1 MANTN
6 GRRLPRLEDVA
17 ELAGVSHQTVSR
29 VVNNH
34 PNVSKATRA
43 RVEVA
48 ISELGYRRN
57 SAARS
62 LVTRRSQTIG
72 VLGSELSQYGPA
84 NTILGVEQA
93 ARDAGYFVSIAALK
107 TVNRETISDALRH
120 FQDQSVDGIVVV
132 VPHSET
138 LHALDEM
145 DLGVPVVA
153 VGSLGNDSVSGVMVD
168 QKRGAELAVRHL
180 IDQGH
185 SRIGHI
191 SGPQDWIDGAARAEG
206 WSQTLRAAGLEDDLI
221 AEGDWSAGSG
231 YEIGRKLAEK
241 RTATAIF
248 VGNDQMALGLL
259 RAFSEAGVSVPGD
272 VSVVGFDDQ
281 PEAAYFVP
289 PLTTVRQD
297 FEELG
302 RRCVDAMVGEIEQ
315 GAEVSGVVVTP
326 ELVIRKSTAAV
337 AAVLQ
342 T

>member
-6 GRRLPRLEDVA
+6 GRRLPRLNDVA
-17 ELAGVSHQTVSR
+17 ALAGVSHQTVSR

-34 PNVSKATRA
+34 PNVSKATRE
-43 RVEVA
+43 RVEAA

-57 SAARS
+57 TAARS

-107 TVNRETISDALRH
+107 TVNRDTISDALRH
-120 FQDQSVDGIVVV
+120 FQDQSVDGVVVV

-138 LHALDEM
+138 LSALAAMALD
-145 DLGVPVVA
+145 VPVVT
-153 VGSLGNDSVSGVMVD
+153 VGSLGNDTISGAMVD

-180 IDQGH
+180 IEQGH
-185 SRIGHI
+185 RRIGHI
-191 SGPQDWIDGAARAEG
+191 SGPLDWIDGAARAEG
-206 WSQTLRAAGLEDDLI
+206 WSQTLRAAGLEDDLLVH
-221 AEGDWSAGSG
+221 GDWSAGSG
-231 YEIGRKLAEK
+231 YEIGRQLAQK
-241 RTATAIF
+241 RSATAIF
-248 VGNDQMALGLL
+248 VGNDQMALGVL
-259 RAFSEAGVSVPGD
+259 RAFSEAGISVPGD
-272 VSVVGFDDQ
+272 VSVVGFDDT

-315 GAEVSGVVVTP
+315 GAAVSAIVVTP
-326 ELVIRKSTAAV
+326 ELVVRASTAA
-337 AAVLQ
+337 L
-342 T
+342 

>member
-1 MANTN
+1 VANTN
-6 GRRLPRLEDVA
+6 GRRLPRLNDVA
-17 ELAGVSHQTVSR
+17 ALAGVSHQTVSR

-34 PNVSKATRA
+34 PNVSKATRE
-43 RVEVA
+43 RVEAA

-57 SAARS
+57 TAARS

-72 VLGSELSQYGPA
+72 VVGSELSQYGPA

-107 TVNRETISDALRH
+107 TVNRDSISDALRH
-120 FQDQSVDGIVVV
+120 FQDQSVDGVVVV

-138 LHALDEM
+138 LSALDEM
-145 DLGVPVVA
+145 ALDVPVVT
-153 VGSLGNDSVSGVMVD
+153 VGSLGNDKISGAMVD

-180 IDQGH
+180 IEQGH
-185 SRIGHI
+185 TRIGHI
-191 SGPQDWIDGAARAEG
+191 SGPLDWIDGAARAEG
-206 WSQTLRAAGLEDDLI
+206 WSQTLRAAGLEDDLLVH
-221 AEGDWSAGSG
+221 GDWSAGSG
-231 YEIGRKLAEK
+231 YKIGLEWAAARS
-241 RTATAIF
+241 ATAIF

-259 RAFSEAGVSVPGD
+259 RAFSEAGISIPGD
-272 VSVVGFDDQ
+272 VSVVGFDDT

-315 GAEVSGVVVTP
+315 GAAVSGIVVTP
-326 ELVIRKSTAAV
+326 ELVVRGSTAAI
-337 AAVLQ
+337 
-342 T
+342 

>member
-6 GRRLPRLEDVA
+6 GRRLPRLNDVA
-17 ELAGVSHQTVSR
+17 ALAGVSHQTVSR

-34 PNVSKATRA
+34 PNVSKATRE
-43 RVEVA
+43 RVEAA

-57 SAARS
+57 TAARS
-62 LVTRRSQTIG
+62 LVTRRSQTVG

-93 ARDAGYFVSIAALK
+93 ARNAGYFVSIAALK
-107 TVNRETISDALRH
+107 TVNRDTISDALRH
-120 FQDQSVDGIVVV
+120 FQDQSVDGVVVV

-138 LHALDEM
+138 LSALDEM
-145 DLGVPVVA
+145 DLDVPVVT
-153 VGSLGNDSVSGVMVD
+153 VGSLGNEKISGAMVD

-185 SRIGHI
+185 TRIAHV
-191 SGPQDWIDGAARAEG
+191 SGPLDWIDGAARADG
-206 WSQTLRAAGLEDDLI
+206 WSQTLRAAGLEDDLLVH
-221 AEGDWSAGSG
+221 GDWSAGSG
-231 YEIGRKLAEK
+231 YQIGRQLAME
-241 RTATAIF
+241 RSATAIF

-259 RAFSEAGVSVPGD
+259 RAFSEAGINVPGD
-272 VSVVGFDDQ
+272 VSVIGFDDT

-289 PLTTVRQD
+289 PLTTIRQD

-315 GAEVSGVVVTP
+315 GAPVSGIVVTP
-326 ELVIRKSTAAV
+326 ELVVRGSTAAI
-337 AAVLQ
+337 
-342 T
+342 

>member
-6 GRRLPRLEDVA
+6 GRRLPRLNDVA
-17 ELAGVSHQTVSR
+17 ALAGVSHQTVSR

-34 PNVSKATRA
+34 PNVSKATRE
-43 RVEVA
+43 RVEAA

-57 SAARS
+57 TAARS

-107 TVNRETISDALRH
+107 TVNRDTISDALRH
-120 FQDQSVDGIVVV
+120 FQDQSVDGVVVV

-138 LHALDEM
+138 LSALDAM
-145 DLGVPVVA
+145 ALDVPVVT
-153 VGSLGNDSVSGVMVD
+153 VGSLGNDTISGAMVD

-180 IDQGH
+180 IEQGH
-185 SRIGHI
+185 RRIGHI
-191 SGPQDWIDGAARAEG
+191 SGPLDWIDGAARAEG
-206 WSQTLRAAGLEDDLI
+206 WSQTLRAAGLEDDLLVH
-221 AEGDWSAGSG
+221 GDWSAGSG
-231 YEIGRKLAEK
+231 YQIGRQLAQE
-241 RTATAIF
+241 RSATAIF

-259 RAFSEAGVSVPGD
+259 RAFSEAGISVPGD
-272 VSVVGFDDQ
+272 VSVVGFDDT

-315 GAEVSGVVVTP
+315 GAAVSGIVVTP
-326 ELVIRKSTAAV
+326 QLVVRGSTAA
-337 AAVLQ
+337 L
-342 T
+342 

>member
-1 MANTN
+1 
-6 GRRLPRLEDVA
+6 
-17 ELAGVSHQTVSR
+17 

-34 PNVSKATRA
+34 PNVSKTTRE
-43 RVEVA
+43 RVEAA

-57 SAARS
+57 TAARS

-93 ARDAGYFVSIAALK
+93 ARNAGYFVSIAALK
-107 TVNRETISDALRH
+107 TVNRDTISDALRH
-120 FQDQSVDGIVVV
+120 FQDQSVDGVVVV

-138 LHALDEM
+138 LSALDEM
-145 DLGVPVVA
+145 DLDVPVVT
-153 VGSLGNDSVSGVMVD
+153 VGSLGNEKISGAMVD

-185 SRIGHI
+185 TRIAHV
-191 SGPQDWIDGAARAEG
+191 SGPLDWIDGAARADG
-206 WSQTLRAAGLEDDLI
+206 WSQTLRAAGLEDDLLVH
-221 AEGDWSAGSG
+221 GDWSAGSG
-231 YEIGRKLAEK
+231 YQIGRQLAME
-241 RTATAIF
+241 RSATAIF

-259 RAFSEAGVSVPGD
+259 RAFSEAGISVPGD
-272 VSVVGFDDQ
+272 VSVVGFDDT

-289 PLTTVRQD
+289 PLTTIRQD

-315 GAEVSGVVVTP
+315 GAPVSGIVVTP
-326 ELVIRKSTAAV
+326 ELVVRGSTAAI
-337 AAVLQ
+337 
-342 T
+342 